1 MNYAYGGRGRWLLR
15 RLAERDAEQ
24 REGSGVRAHL
34 ARQHGVSRCPGERF
48 RLLGRP
54 RDGGRRLEPRR
65 SHGSEGLPHGAGVRQ
80 LAAAGP
86 RLSCTKYNEGD
97 VSQLSA
103 ESSVFSPAI
112 ARLNQR
118 SFAFYVNGAGA
129 LRYAHSDSEWLCPTP
144 STTPCATWWFP
155 HTHALPAKGGV
166 DAVRIDGPQLRLL
179 VVTVDGQGR
188 LWESRLTTNVFQQ
201 ETWTPPALI
210 PGSSKVLG
218 EPSLARRALCSVFL
232 AYKTTG
238 DSSVI
243 ASGLVVGVGGGSPA
257 GVPHGRGRPDRAAR
271 LRLTPG
277 SAGATCPPGRA
288 PTPCWARSHTPVECS
303 RSGSWTRRP
312 AGGSRPSTCSPR
324 GKGSKGV
331 PRSPGC
337 RGVRQT
343 TPSAGCT

>member
-1 MNYAYGGRGRWLLR
+1 MGLGHAGPYGAADAQDVNCKPNYASVMNYAYGGKGVGFSDGSQSVTLNNAKLQESAHTSPGNTAY
-15 RLAERDAEQ
+15 LAVLASVFGYWVDPATGDVDWNRDGVMAPK
-24 REGSGVRAHL
+24 GSTVRAYANL
-34 ARQHGVSRCPGERF
+34 QPQGPGCEY
-48 RLLGRP
+48 
-54 RDGGRRLEPRR
+54 
-65 SHGSEGLPHGAGVRQ
+65 
-80 LAAAGP
+80 
-86 RLSCTKYNEGD
+86 TKYNEGD

-103 ESSVFSPAI
+103 ESSMLSPAI

-144 STTPCATWWFP
+144 STTPCATWSFP

-166 DAVRIDGPQLRLL
+166 DAVRIDGPQRLL

-238 DSSVI
+238 DE
-243 ASGLVVGVGGGSPA
+243 LRHRKWTCGGGWGAEQESLTDAGGPIVLPSYASP
-257 GVPHGRGRPDRAAR
+257 GIGRGYPPTRPGANSLLGAFAHSSGVLTLWR
-271 LRLTPG
+271 LDET
-277 SAGATCPPGRA
+277 TGR
-288 PTPCWARSHTPVECS
+288 
-303 RSGSWTRRP
+303 
-312 AGGSRPSTCSPR
+312 
-324 GKGSKGV
+324 
-331 PRSPGC
+331 
-337 RGVRQT
+337 
-343 TPSAGCT
+343 